1 MNKHLNMVSVVVNS
15 GIGEAGCKTYILRE
29 DILPHL
35 LSQIPEHLLMQY
47 AEYAEYE
54 TSDPFMVKVLKN
66 RMRGEGYRESIA
78 DLTEAGI
85 ASEYLRP
92 QEENEHG

>member
-15 GIGEAGCKTYILRE
+15 GIGEAESRYYILRE

-66 RMRGEGYRESIA
+66 RIRGESYRETIF
-78 DLTEAGI
+78 DLTEVGI

-92 QEENEHG
+92 QEAN

>member
-1 MNKHLNMVSVVVNS
+1 MDKHLNMVSVVVNS
-15 GIGEAGCKTYILRE
+15 GRGEAGCNTYMLRE
-29 DILPHL
+29 DLLPYL

-54 TSDPFMVKVLKN
+54 TSAPFMVKVLKN

-78 DLTEAGI
+78 DLTAGGELI
-85 ASEYLRP
+85 
-92 QEENEHG
+92 